1 MPAVKE
7 YTERIRD
14 DVVIPMKEYKKE
26 CGRECGYSFFDI
38 LTCKRALMRF
48 VKRLSC
54 LKEKSDEAILGEVEK
69 VVVSLNRLNKKT
81 NYSLIETDA
90 REEIW
95 SIIQDLAVESG
106 LSETD
111 GDVTEEWREW

>member
-1 MPAVKE
+1 M
-7 YTERIRD
+7 
-14 DVVIPMKEYKKE
+14 
-26 CGRECGYSFFDI
+26 
-38 LTCKRALMRF
+38 
-48 VKRLSC
+48 
-54 LKEKSDEAILGEVEK
+54 EK

-81 NYSLIETDA
+81 DYALIETDA